1 MKVLLIFFLI
11 FTFLNAKV
19 DFYYSFINSA
29 GVQIPEKSKNDIKDG
44 FELLQQIKKMAK
56 DGRVDEAYAQIKNFK
71 EINKIKILES
81 DVLLTYSEIALKKGT
96 KRIVSDASNE
106 LELAI
111 NTGVIHEEDLAKAY
125 MLMVDFQ
132 LETNRVKEA
141 KYFAE
146 IIINNF
152 SDKITNAYGKIYLAK
167 VYRYT
172 KSYSNA
178 IKTLY
183 NILVDTTD
191 VLVATI
197 VADELFDV
205 YILDGQKEKAYELIS
220 KVLDKNIDYYSQDS
234 YIALKKVDKL
244 VDANM
249 PEFAVEIL
257 KELLNRAKQP
267 EFIEEFKFKLANVYM
282 NMYDGTTFYLFKA
295 KELYKDILSEYPN
308 GLYAQDAK
316 MYIDEI
322 LMREGN
328 VTPELVA
335 SKYPNSEAMKQK
347 ALMQELLNFKK
358 EKKYDFI
365 LKSKKVYS
373 KISNTISQRF
383 AYENVGILFDEINV
397 LQIKDYLNKDQ
408 CFLMNKALK
417 TSRKETLELLIQ
429 DEEVKFKFFECLVE
443 VPDERAYE
451 LVKETFNLSRDA
463 TLYLYLERM
472 AYALDLVD
480 EAMDYSSKVEMVNNK
495 EILEE
500 EFLYRF
506 LIYTAKNDSIAM
518 EKFFYYSSRFPEFIE
533 KNENNPIIVDFYYQ
547 YYLYLVGKDK
557 LDEAEEILNKLNA
570 KQIEL
575 KAFVYSPFVEIELS
589 MLEKRRNNIEKA
601 ISFLTDSI
609 KNTRNMKPND
619 KARVYYELIR
629 FYDEQGLSNLKD
641 EFVIKC
647 KEIQDTNESLYK
659 DMCDKM

>member
-1 MKVLLIFFLI
+1 MKFLLILFLL
-11 FTFLNAKV
+11 FTFSNAKV
-19 DFYYSFINSA
+19 DFYYSFINPS
-29 GVQIPEKSKNDIKDG
+29 GVQISEKMKNDIKDG
-44 FELLQQIKKMAK
+44 FELLQQIKKMAR
-56 DGRVDEAYAQIKNFK
+56 DGKIDEAYAEIKNFK
-71 EINKIKILES
+71 EQNKIKILNS
-81 DVLLTYSEIALKKGT
+81 DIILTYSEIALKKET
-96 KRIVSDASNE
+96 KRIVSEASNE

-111 NTGVIHEEDLAKAY
+111 NTGQIQEEDLAKAY
-125 MLMVDFQ
+125 MLMVDFK
-132 LETNRVKEA
+132 LDTNRVKEA

-167 VYRYT
+167 VYKYT

-205 YILDGQKEKAYELIS
+205 YVLDGQKEKAYELIS
-220 KVLDKNIDYYSQDS
+220 KVLDKNIDYYSEDS
-234 YIALKKVDKL
+234 FIALKKVDKL
-244 VDANM
+244 VAANM

-257 KELLNRAKQP
+257 KELLNRATQG

-282 NMYDGTTFYLFKA
+282 SMYDGTNFYLFKA
-295 KELYKDILSEYPN
+295 KELYKDILSEFPD
-308 GLYAQDAK
+308 GLYVQESK
-316 MYIDEI
+316 MFIDEI

-328 VTPELVA
+328 ITPELVA

-347 ALMQELLNFKK
+347 ALLQELLNFKK
-358 EKKYDFI
+358 EKKYEFL

-373 KISNTISQRF
+373 KISNSITQRF
-383 AYENVGILFDEINV
+383 AYENIGVLYDEINV
-397 LQIKDYLNKDQ
+397 SLIKDYLKKDQ

-417 TSRKETLELLIQ
+417 TSRKETLELLIE
-429 DEEVKFKFFECLVE
+429 DKEVKYKFFECLIE
-443 VPDERAYE
+443 VPYERAYE
-451 LVKETFNLSRDA
+451 LLKETFNSSRDA

-472 AYALDLVD
+472 AYALGLVD

-495 EILEE
+495 DVLEK

-506 LIYTAKNDSIAM
+506 LVYTAKNDSIAM
-518 EKFFYYSSRFPEFIE
+518 EKFFYFATRFPEFIE

-547 YYLYLVGKDK
+547 YYLYLIGKDRQI
-557 LDEAEEILNKLNA
+557 EAEKVLEKLYNKQ
-570 KQIEL
+570 KEL
-575 KAFVYSPFVEIELS
+575 KAFVYSPFVDIELA
-589 MLEKRRNNIEKA
+589 MLEKKKNNIPA
-601 ISFLTDSI
+601 GITFLTDSI

-629 FYDEQGLSNLKD
+629 FYDDEGLNNLKD
-641 EFVIKC
+641 EFILKC
-647 KEIQDTNESLYK
+647 KEIKDTKDSLYK